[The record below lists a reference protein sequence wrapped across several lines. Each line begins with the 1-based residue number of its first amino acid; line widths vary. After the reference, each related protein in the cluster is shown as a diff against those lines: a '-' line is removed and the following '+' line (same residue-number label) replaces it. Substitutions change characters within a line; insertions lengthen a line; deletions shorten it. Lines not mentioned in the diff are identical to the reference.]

1 MNLINTFLEKQH
13 LIFLVNS
20 SIFLEIPISGGVMF
34 QILDP
39 RYLKHF
45 RPLLT
50 VLIGP
55 VVKFARHQKLYFVV
69 RIIHS

>member
-1 MNLINTFLEKQH
+1 MDLIKTFLGGQH

-20 SIFLEIPISGGVMF
+20 SIFPEIAISGGVMF

-39 RYLKHF
+39 RFPKLF
-45 RPLLT
+45 RPLLL

-55 VVKFARHQKLYFVV
+55 VVKCASHRKLYFVV